1 MKGKVMHR
9 YFIAYS
15 ITSRKGNGWGY
26 EFGNSLLDLEKPIS
40 SMADVA
46 VVEKKLEENI
56 NAGRSGFR
64 KVCLLSFISKPF

>member
-1 MKGKVMHR
+1 MKGEVMHQ

-46 VVEKKLEENI
+46 IVEKKLEENSRPLFWI
-56 NAGRSGFR
+56 A
-64 KVCLLSFISKPF
+64 VCKNKWHGSC